1 MVTIAPPDPANA
13 GVGFLQ
19 GIQQTLPQQLG
30 QFLEK
35 RKENREIDALQKQ
48 LEGLSPDASL
58 TDRLQAIMSSKASEG
73 TKQKYMELMKLQGAT
88 QFAQKFR
95 EGKDIGEAD
104 LIEGLALGYIP
115 PGFAQ
120 EKIRELQSKKLFEQ
134 FFGEDEESPNRPT
147 PYEPNVELTGQP
159 VSTLSEPPPPT
170 VPKVTKSGKGWEKY
184 NDSDLTLMKTAGGPL
199 GSAADL
205 ELKRREKAR
214 EFEFKNLKEDEDK
227 RQFGHKQT
235 STFAEEL
242 RKSSENAREVKQAVN
257 EIVKLS
263 KEGKTGPTLKN
274 AFTKFLQ
281 SRGSFLAPAFI
292 NKDTQSVISATK
304 TLAGGFRELFGSRPT
319 QAEFF
324 WYENILPDLLKDADT
339 NIAAAEYLG
348 KVADHKLR
356 AQDIADEIVSKNQGY
371 RPIDLD
377 TQVRKR
383 MKGELDNLIKE
394 GEALHKAPKQEEA
407 PERQAFDE
415 LPPPAQFKGKT
426 ITNQETG
433 VKMYSDGTK
442 WTRIQQ

>member
-134 FFGEDEESPNRPT
+134 FFGEGEESPNRPT

-159 VSTLSEPPPPT
+159 VSTLSEPPPPS

-184 NDSDLTLMKTAGGPL
+184 NDSDLTLMKAAGGPL
-199 GSAADL
+199 GTAADL

-214 EFEFKNLKEDEDK
+214 ELEFKNLKEDEDK

-235 STFAEEL
+235 ATYAEEL
-242 RKSSENAREVKQAVN
+242 RKSSENAREVQQAVN

-281 SRGSFLAPAFI
+281 SRGSFLAPAFV

-356 AQDIADEIVSKNQGY
+356 AQDIADDIVTKNGGY

-377 TQVRKR
+377 TKVRQR
-383 MKGELDNLIKE
+383 MKGDLDKLIKE